1 MSPAAG
7 TEHQRYR
14 ENNAPA
20 ADRLLIAGKSARLH
34 EKQYSENHPT
44 SARTASP
51 FRPEFR
57 QLHALPSAVTAV
69 AMAFSRAS
77 SWRKFRKLQSYTLS
91 RAKSTQVVSQRPNEF
106 KDTRDSSIN
115 RFNEKEVI

>member
-34 EKQYSENHPT
+34 EKQHSENHPT

-51 FRPEFR
+51 FQPEFR
-57 QLHALPSAVTAV
+57 QLNALPSAAAAGGNT
-69 AMAFSRAS
+69 AFSSPSFCRDGQC
-77 SWRKFRKLQSYTLS
+77 LN
-91 RAKSTQVVSQRPNEF
+91 STFFLRR
-106 KDTRDSSIN
+106 KDTKAA
-115 RFNEKEVI
+115 EQPPAVYKPPA

>member
-7 TEHQRYR
+7 TKHQRYR

-57 QLHALPSAVTAV
+57 QLNALPSAVTAGP
-69 AMAFSRAS
+69 MAFFPAAVCGESLKLLSLTPPRLKSPHEVEQRAIES
-77 SWRKFRKLQSYTLS
+77 KAR
-91 RAKSTQVVSQRPNEF
+91 
-106 KDTRDSSIN
+106 
-115 RFNEKEVI
+115 